1 MIAVQY
7 MGHIAVQYMGQT
19 KPYVEEWLKNS
30 PLPPSPPCNTTHIWP
45 QYLARKKREK
55 IHRTEWMENSSP
67 HPPPPTCQ
75 HQQVIATVHRLT
87 KPYETVWLENSYPS
101 CIKKLTYTNST
112 TRLLLAAVVLH
123 RTVITNNTKQY
134 HKQILTC
141 RYCIAL
147 HCNYKQYHKKI
158 LTCWRCIASHCDYI
172 YIDLHTHLMRAAW
185 WRRIRG
191 GHLQPLILPDVV
203 EEQVIVQEHLER
215 NHNLIQLCHG
225 KLRLV
230 RIIIIIII
238 TQTEQTPR
246 SLTFKN

>member
-1 MIAVQY
+1 

-30 PLPPSPPCNTTHIWP
+30 PLLLHATPPTSDPSTWP
-45 QYLARKKREK
+45 GKKK
-55 IHRTEWMENSSP
+55 KKKKNSSNRVDGEL
-67 HPPPPTCQ
+67 PPTHTHTRQ

-87 KPYETVWLENSYPS
+87 KPYETVWLENYDPS
-101 CIKKLTYTNST
+101 CIKKLTYTN
-112 TRLLLAAVVLH
+112 
-123 RTVITNNTKQY
+123 Y
-134 HKQILTC
+134 HNKIVAC
-141 RYCIAL
+141 CCCIAS

-158 LTCWRCIASHCDYI
+158 LTFWRCIASHCDYI

-203 EEQVIVQEHLER
+203 EEQVIVQEHLEHD
-215 NHNLIQLCHG
+215 HNLIQLCHG
-225 KLRLV
+225 KLQLM